1 MKDTLRTFI
10 AIKIKPEKNLL
21 DLFNGFKKSL
31 KGEEIRWVDIDNLHL
46 TLRFLGET
54 NKEQTDEIGK
64 LLETISENFQ
74 PFLFGLKGAGY
85 FKSKN
90 QPRVLFLNVE
100 NDSILRELEG
110 NIEDKLIELKFG
122 EKGKIFT
129 PHVTIGRFKFI
140 NDKMFFYSWVKK
152 FADAKI
158 QQVIVSEIIFYQSI
172 LSSEGPTYLPIKI
185 VPLN

>member
-10 AIKIKPEKNLL
+10 AIKIKPEKNLS
-21 DLFNGFKKSL
+21 DLFNVFKKSL

-54 NKEQTDEIGK
+54 NKEQIDEIGK

-74 PFLFGLKGAGY
+74 PFIIGLKGVGY
-85 FKSKN
+85 FKSKK

-100 NDSILRELEG
+100 NDFILRELAG
-110 NIEDKLIELKFG
+110 KIEDKLNELNFG

-140 NDKMFFYSWVKK
+140 TDKIFFYSQVKR
-152 FADAKI
+152 FVDTKI
-158 QQVIVSEIIFYQSI
+158 QQVTVSEIIFYQSI

-185 VPLN
+185 VTLN